1 MNTPA
6 HALINLATLGR
17 KDRSETAAPIVAGA
31 VLPDVPIFLFYGYE
45 KWIERAPERE
55 IWSSLYFA
63 PEWQAVFD
71 LVHSL
76 PLTLAGCAVAARLGA
91 RRWAALFLSMALH
104 AAVDFCVH
112 ADDAHRH
119 FYPFSDWRFHSPF
132 SYWDPR
138 HHGVLGAGIEAALVV
153 LSSIVLFRRSPH
165 GVGRAVVAGLA
176 SIYVLGWGFA
186 LIVWGG
192 G

>member
-6 HALINLATLGR
+6 HAVLNLAVLGR
-17 KDRSETAAPIVAGA
+17 KDRPETAAPIVAGA

-45 KWIERAPERE
+45 RWIERAPERA
-55 IWSSLYFA
+55 IWSSLYFD
-63 PEWQAVFD
+63 PGWQAVFD
-71 LVHSL
+71 LAHSL
-76 PLTLAGCAVAARLGA
+76 PLMLAGFAIAARLGA
-91 RRWAALFLSMALH
+91 RRWAALALSMALH

-112 ADDAHRH
+112 AEDAHRH
-119 FYPFSDWRFHSPF
+119 FFPFSDWRFHSPL

-138 HHGVLGAGIEAALVV
+138 HHGLLGAGLEAGLVV
-153 LSSIVLFRRSPH
+153 VSSIALYRRYPA
-165 GVGRAVVAGLA
+165 GVGRAVVVGLA

-186 LIVWGG
+186 LIVRGG